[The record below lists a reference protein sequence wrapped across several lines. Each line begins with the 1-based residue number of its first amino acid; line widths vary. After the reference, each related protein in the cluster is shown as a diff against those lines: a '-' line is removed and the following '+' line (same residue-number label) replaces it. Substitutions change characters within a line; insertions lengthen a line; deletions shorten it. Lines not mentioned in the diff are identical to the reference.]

1 MVHYVVAA
9 LGVIPFLNPQST
21 YNNNNYYILYYE
33 LSYITYNSILYKL
46 YYSTNLLILLSL
58 STKNCIDQ
66 TY

>member
-9 LGVIPFLNPQST
+9 LGVIPFLNPKIT
-21 YNNNNYYILYYE
+21 YNNYVLYYE

-46 YYSTNLLILLSL
+46 YHATNLLILISL
-58 STKNCIDQ
+58 NTKNCIDQ